1 MFLTISSGQLKAQ
14 ALDSTVRGIRRGLNI
29 IKWLSID
36 SILQYKGM
44 VAQFVAESQCYLC
57 PECSYARSWLLR
69 PTPRDCDTAADRGIE
84 CSFRGWCVVWISTK
98 NCFRYH
104 RLIITDVS
112 SMDCLMHVTT
122 VCIATLKL
130 SISTLGGSYPNIYT
144 SIGRPS

>member
-1 MFLTISSGQLKAQ
+1 MPSRWSVARESDPKLNIIAKPLRVMFLTISSGQLKAQ

-69 PTPRDCDTAADRGIE
+69 PTPRDCDIAADRGIE
-84 CSFRGWCVVWISTK
+84 CSFRGWCVV
-98 NCFRYH
+98 
-104 RLIITDVS
+104 
-112 SMDCLMHVTT
+112 
-122 VCIATLKL
+122 
-130 SISTLGGSYPNIYT
+130 
-144 SIGRPS
+144 